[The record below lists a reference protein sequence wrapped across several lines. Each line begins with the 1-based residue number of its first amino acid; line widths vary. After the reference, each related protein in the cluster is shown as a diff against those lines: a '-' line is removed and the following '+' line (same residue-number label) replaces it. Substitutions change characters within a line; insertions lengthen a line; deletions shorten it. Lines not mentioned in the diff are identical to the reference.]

1 METDIGKIESQLRLL
16 WRDRHNAADIRGRS
30 QAQTTDI
37 IMKKDPLFLKTA
49 SYRVLIDDESV
60 GHIRITKRVNF
71 RTVLQ
76 VFREVYLE
84 LRKTSDSKPRIVIYL
99 SRSLADEMSDNLKD
113 FLDFAV
119 SCMDGTF
126 ELAIVE

>member
-1 METDIGKIESQLRLL
+1 LWHDRLDATGTCS
-16 WRDRHNAADIRGRS
+16 RDPER
-30 QAQTTDI
+30 TTDI

-49 SYRVLIDDESV
+49 SYRVLIDDDGV

-71 RTVLQ
+71 RTILQ
-76 VFREVYLE
+76 LFREVYLE
-84 LRKTSDSKPRIVIYL
+84 LRKRSDTRPRVVIYL
-99 SRSLADEMSDNLKD
+99 SPSLSDEMSDNLKD